1 MVPKLESHTIV
12 YRKKYIT
19 QSLNLPTTLEDIK
32 AIDTVLEFKHDMNN
46 IARGLEFKK
55 WLMELWYNMEN
66 HKV

>member
-1 MVPKLESHTIV
+1 
-12 YRKKYIT
+12 
-19 QSLNLPTTLEDIK
+19 
-32 AIDTVLEFKHDMNN
+32 MNN